1 MAENKLLTESL
12 EALLNGDVET
22 AKRKFGNYYDKLSRN
37 AYKLTESEDFEDIAD
52 DAEAIVD
59 DAIDAEAEE
68 DNSFDDILAAVSE
81 LEEKYPSE
89 MTDELVARFDDLKNR
104 IDDLRL
110 CDEGEDCS
118 DITSD
123 ALVALEDLKGDFEVV
138 DGMSDEVIDLF
149 NEIGDKLSG
158 EDETSDEI
166 EAAAEVEP
174 AGEMEEEKDLTEA
187 FEEKEDVELSEEGEP
202 ELEMAEKDEVVNEP
216 EHQEHQE
223 HHEHQ
228 EDEEENEIEDDRS
241 IEDLINDAEDNAA
254 SMTEL
259 LASLKAEMNAD
270 ESIEES
276 ADVSKVKNPAKAES
290 AGVVKTGMKMPRP
303 AKVDTD
309 AAMGSSKT
317 GSKGKAVNTNIGKLP
332 AANAAEKMKPVQK
345 PSNKGVADKSVL
357 K

>member
-59 DAIDAEAEE
+59 DAIDAETEE

-104 IDDLRL
+104 IDDLRM

-123 ALVALEDLKGDFEVV
+123 ALVALEDLKGDFVAV

-158 EDETSDEI
+158 EDETPDEI
-166 EAAAEVEP
+166 EVAAEVEP
-174 AGEMEEEKDLTEA
+174 EGEMEEEKNLTEA
-187 FEEKEDVELSEEGEP
+187 FEEKEDVNLSEEGEP
-202 ELEMAEKDEVVNEP
+202 ELEMAKDDVVVNEP
-216 EHQEHQE
+216 EHQD
-223 HHEHQ
+223 
-228 EDEEENEIEDDRS
+228 DEEELDGIEDDRS
-241 IEDLINDAEDNAA
+241 VEDLINDAEDNAA

>member
-59 DAIDAEAEE
+59 DAIDAETEE

-104 IDDLRL
+104 IDDLRM

-123 ALVALEDLKGDFEVV
+123 ALVALEDLKGDFVAV

-158 EDETSDEI
+158 EDETPDEI
-166 EAAAEVEP
+166 EVAAEVEP
-174 AGEMEEEKDLTEA
+174 EGEMEEEKNLTEA
-187 FEEKEDVELSEEGEP
+187 FEEKEDVNSSEEGEP
-202 ELEMAEKDEVVNEP
+202 ELEMTKDDVVVNEP
-216 EHQEHQE
+216 EHQD
-223 HHEHQ
+223 
-228 EDEEENEIEDDRS
+228 DEEELDGIEDDRS
-241 IEDLINDAEDNAA
+241 VEDLINDAEDNAA

-270 ESIEES
+270 EPIEES
-276 ADVSKVKNPAKAES
+276 ADVTKVKNPAKAEA

>member
-1 MAENKLLTESL
+1 MAENKLLTESF

-59 DAIDAEAEE
+59 DAIDAETEE

-104 IDDLRL
+104 IDDLRM

-158 EDETSDEI
+158 EAETPDEI
-166 EAAAEVEP
+166 EVAAEVEP
-174 AGEMEEEKDLTEA
+174 EGEMEEEKNLTEA
-187 FEEKEDVELSEEGEP
+187 FEEKEDVNLSEEGEP
-202 ELEMAEKDEVVNEP
+202 ELEMTKDDVVVNEP
-216 EHQEHQE
+216 EHQD
-223 HHEHQ
+223 
-228 EDEEENEIEDDRS
+228 DEEELDGIEDDRS
-241 IEDLINDAEDNAA
+241 VEDLINDAEDNAA

>member
-59 DAIDAEAEE
+59 DAIDAETEE

-104 IDDLRL
+104 IDDLRM

-123 ALVALEDLKGDFEVV
+123 ALVALEDLKGDFVAV

-158 EDETSDEI
+158 EDETPDEI
-166 EAAAEVEP
+166 EVAAEVEP
-174 AGEMEEEKDLTEA
+174 EGEMEEEKNLTEA
-187 FEEKEDVELSEEGEP
+187 FEEKEDVNLSEEGEP
-202 ELEMAEKDEVVNEP
+202 ELEMTKDDVVVNEP
-216 EHQEHQE
+216 EHQD
-223 HHEHQ
+223 
-228 EDEEENEIEDDRS
+228 DEGELDGIEDDRS
-241 IEDLINDAEDNAA
+241 VEDLINDAEDNAA

-290 AGVVKTGMKMPRP
+290 AGVVKAGMKMPRP

>member
-59 DAIDAEAEE
+59 DAIETETEE

-104 IDDLRL
+104 IDDLRM

-123 ALVALEDLKGDFEVV
+123 ALVALEDLKGDFVAV

-158 EDETSDEI
+158 EDETPDEI
-166 EAAAEVEP
+166 EVAAEVEP
-174 AGEMEEEKDLTEA
+174 EGEMEEEKNLTEA

-216 EHQEHQE
+216 EHQD
-223 HHEHQ
+223 
-228 EDEEENEIEDDRS
+228 DEGELDGIEDDRS
-241 IEDLINDAEDNAA
+241 VEDLINDAEDNAA

>member
-59 DAIDAEAEE
+59 DAIDAETEE

-104 IDDLRL
+104 IDDLRM

-123 ALVALEDLKGDFEVV
+123 ALVALEDLKGDFVAV

-216 EHQEHQE
+216 EHQE

-332 AANAAEKMKPVQK
+332 ASNAAEKMKPVQK

>member
-216 EHQEHQE
+216 EHQEH
-223 HHEHQ
+223 HEHQ

>member
-1 MAENKLLTESL
+1 MAENKLLTETF
-12 EALLNGDVET
+12 EALLGGDVET

-37 AYKLTESEDFEDIAD
+37 AYKLMESEDFENVAD
-52 DAEAIVD
+52 DAEDIVD
-59 DAIDAEAEE
+59 DAIETETEE

-110 CDEGEDCS
+110 CDEDEDCS

-138 DGMSDEVIDLF
+138 DGMTDEVIDLF

-158 EDETSDEI
+158 EDEMPDEI
-166 EAAAEVEP
+166 EVAAEVEP
-174 AGEMEEEKDLTEA
+174 EGEMEEEKDLTEA

-223 HHEHQ
+223 HHEDE

-270 ESIEES
+270 EPIEES
-276 ADVSKVKNPAKAES
+276 ADVTKVKNPAKAEA

>member
-59 DAIDAEAEE
+59 DAIDAETEE

-104 IDDLRL
+104 IDDLRM

-123 ALVALEDLKGDFEVV
+123 ALVALEDLKGDFVAV

-158 EDETSDEI
+158 EDETPDEI
-166 EAAAEVEP
+166 EVAAEVEP
-174 AGEMEEEKDLTEA
+174 EGEMEEEKDLTEA

-202 ELEMAEKDEVVNEP
+202 ELEMTKDDVVVNEP
-216 EHQEHQE
+216 EHQD
-223 HHEHQ
+223 
-228 EDEEENEIEDDRS
+228 DEEELDGIEDDRS
-241 IEDLINDAEDNAA
+241 VEDLINDAEDNAA

>member
-59 DAIDAEAEE
+59 DAIDAETEE

-104 IDDLRL
+104 IDDLHM

-123 ALVALEDLKGDFEVV
+123 ALVALEDLKGDFVAV

-158 EDETSDEI
+158 EDETPDEI
-166 EAAAEVEP
+166 EVAAEVEP
-174 AGEMEEEKDLTEA
+174 EGEMEEEKNLTEA
-187 FEEKEDVELSEEGEP
+187 FEEKEDVNLSEEGEP
-202 ELEMAEKDEVVNEP
+202 ELEMTKDDVVVNEP
-216 EHQEHQE
+216 EHQD
-223 HHEHQ
+223 
-228 EDEEENEIEDDRS
+228 DEGELDGIEDDRS
-241 IEDLINDAEDNAA
+241 VEDLINDAEDNAA

>member
-59 DAIDAEAEE
+59 DAIDAETEE

-104 IDDLRL
+104 IDDLRM

-123 ALVALEDLKGDFEVV
+123 ALVALEDLKGDFVAV

-158 EDETSDEI
+158 EDETPDEI

-174 AGEMEEEKDLTEA
+174 AGEMEEEKNLTEA
-187 FEEKEDVELSEEGEP
+187 FEDKEDVELSEEGEP

-216 EHQEHQE
+216 EHQE

>member
-12 EALLNGDVET
+12 DALLSGDVET
-22 AKRKFGNYYDKLSRN
+22 AKRKFDNYYDKLSQN
-37 AYKLTESEDFEDIAD
+37 AYKLMESEDFNDFSEE
-52 DAEAIVD
+52 DAEAIVG
-59 DAIDAEAEE
+59 DAIDAETDE
-68 DNSFDDILAAVSE
+68 DASYDDILAAVSE

-110 CDEGEDCS
+110 CDADEDCS
-118 DITSD
+118 EITDD

-138 DGMSDEVIDLF
+138 DGMSDEVVDLF

-158 EDETSDEI
+158 ADEEPDEV
-166 EAAAEVEP
+166 EAAADVDTHIDDDLE
-174 AGEMEEEKDLTEA
+174 AEKDLTEA
-187 FEEKEDVELSEEGEP
+187 VEEKQTVKMTEEGEP

-216 EHQEHQE
+216 EHQEE
-223 HHEHQ
+223 DDE

-270 ESIEES
+270 EPIEES
-276 ADVSKVKNPAKAES
+276 ADVTKVKNPAKAEA

-303 AKVDTD
+303 AKVDSD
-309 AAMGSSKT
+309 AAMGSSKA
-317 GSKGKAVNTNIGKLP
+317 GSKGKAVNTSVGKLP

>member
-59 DAIDAEAEE
+59 DAIDAETEE

-104 IDDLRL
+104 IDDLRM

-123 ALVALEDLKGDFEVV
+123 ALVALEDLKGDFVAV

-216 EHQEHQE
+216 EHQD
-223 HHEHQ
+223 
-228 EDEEENEIEDDRS
+228 DEEELDGIEDDRS
-241 IEDLINDAEDNAA
+241 VEDLINDAEDNAA

>member
-12 EALLNGDVET
+12 DALLSGDVET
-22 AKRKFGNYYDKLSRN
+22 AKRKFGNYYDKLARN
-37 AYKLTESEDFEDIAD
+37 AYKLTESEDFNDFSEE
-52 DAEAIVD
+52 DAEAIAG
-59 DAIDAEAEE
+59 DAIDAETDE
-68 DNSFDDILAAVSE
+68 DASYDDILAAVSE

-110 CDEGEDCS
+110 CDSDEDCS
-118 DITSD
+118 EITDD

-138 DGMSDEVIDLF
+138 DGMSDEVVDLF

-158 EDETSDEI
+158 ADEEPDEV
-166 EAAAEVEP
+166 EAAADVDTHIDDDLE
-174 AGEMEEEKDLTEA
+174 AEKDLTEA
-187 FEEKEDVELSEEGEP
+187 VEEKQTVKMSEEGEP
-202 ELEMAEKDEVVNEP
+202 ELEMTKEDETVNEP
-216 EHQEHQE
+216 EHQE
-223 HHEHQ
+223 
-228 EDEEENEIEDDRS
+228 EDSNMDAIEDDRS
-241 IEDLINDAEDNAA
+241 VEELINDAEDNAA

-270 ESIEES
+270 EPIEES
-276 ADVSKVKNPAKAES
+276 ADMSKVKNPAKAEA
-290 AGVVKTGMKMPRP
+290 AGVVKAGMKMPRP
-303 AKVDTD
+303 AKVDSD
-309 AAMGSSKT
+309 AAMGSSKA
-317 GSKGKAVNTNIGKLP
+317 GSKGKAVNTSVGKLP